1 MSCMMLTDESLAILS
16 MACAKI
22 TTYPEQYQIFPP
34 YSLQNALHGLPSN
47 NTEARAQ
54 KIFDRLYLLNLS
66 AYAERYRENF
76 VPIVPDINLNT
87 YYDILP
93 RYEYN
98 PKTKTGTVHPIHYRL
113 YKIIQCFLYQVDDG
127 KEARTDPLVLGLQD
141 LERYIANYIISN
153 TTAYNTAPWG

>member
-1 MSCMMLTDESLAILS
+1 MLTDESLAILS

-76 VPIVPDINLNT
+76 VPIVPDIDLNT

-98 PKTKTGTVHPIHYRL
+98 PDRKSV
-113 YKIIQCFLYQVDDG
+113 V
-127 KEARTDPLVLGLQD
+127 
-141 LERYIANYIISN
+141 
-153 TTAYNTAPWG
+153 